1 MKNIVVITGA
11 GLGFESKLPT
21 FKGVGNAK
29 EQYDILNIATQE
41 VWEDNPKKVLDHFN
55 ELRLLMRQA
64 QPNNGHRTIAA
75 LDGDYRV
82 AVVTTNVDDLQER
95 AGSRLVIHLNGEINQ
110 VRSTEDPEN
119 VYFLENDDLLLGDE
133 CELGSQL
140 RPHVVFKDEEYPN
153 LDALTKIFSKADI
166 LIVVRVETSEEPIKT
181 LIDLTPEHCENFI
194 IAPKMPI
201 WLSDKP
207 FDFIEGKA
215 LDGLPAL
222 ITRLLDDAMEEMEDE
237 EYGATDIWGDDD
249 EEDGGGDDDEMIEGG
264 DEDIWGS
271 AQEDGMDD
279 SW

>member
-41 VWEDNPKKVLDHFN
+41 MWEENPKKVLDHFN

-64 QPNNGHRTIAA
+64 NPNNAHRTIAA

-110 VRSTEDPEN
+110 VRSTEDHEN

-140 RPHVVFKDEEYPN
+140 RPHVLFKDEEYPN
-153 LDALTKIFSKADI
+153 LDAMTKIFGTADI
-166 LIVVRVETSEEPIKT
+166 LIIVRVETSEEPIKT
-181 LIDLTPEHCENFI
+181 LIELTPEHCECYI
-194 IAPKMPI
+194 VSPKMPI
-201 WLSDKP
+201 WLSDKHYE
-207 FDFIEGKA
+207 FIEGKA

-222 ITRLLDDAMEEMEDE
+222 VTRLLDDAMEELEEEDLIGGDIWSEDE
-237 EYGATDIWGDDD
+237 EED
-249 EEDGGGDDDEMIEGG
+249 EEGGEGIMEG
-264 DEDIWGS
+264 EEEDIWGS
-271 AQEDGMDD
+271 ATEEGMED